1 MIATKKFKFKFK
13 ETKKLNKE
21 FVTLTSNLI
30 KDKKIQ
36 ISFYV
41 NFIEY
46 ELSNEFKKISSK

>member
-1 MIATKKFKFKFK
+1 MIATKKFNFKFK

-30 KDKKIQ
+30 KNKKIQ

-46 ELSNEFKKISSK
+46 ELSNEFKKVSSK